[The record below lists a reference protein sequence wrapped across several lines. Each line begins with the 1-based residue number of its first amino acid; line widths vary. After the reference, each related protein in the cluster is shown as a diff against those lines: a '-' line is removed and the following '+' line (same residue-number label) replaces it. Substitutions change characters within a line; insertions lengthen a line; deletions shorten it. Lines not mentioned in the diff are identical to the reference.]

1 MSRTLVIILAVM
13 TTQLSL
19 VWSAT
24 TETDRQNS
32 KPHIIYILA
41 DDLGFHD
48 VPWHNPLIRAP
59 ALQRLVDEGV
69 TLEQSYML
77 PVCSPSRAALIS
89 GRYPH
94 KNGMK
99 SANIKPLQPT
109 GLPLNLTL
117 LPESLKMLGYSTHA
131 VGKWHLGFCKEEYT
145 PIKRGFDSFY
155 GFYTGNLDYYE
166 HSQGTKRVDP
176 SGEKSTVRKASGLD
190 FHSNATASSEAV
202 GKYSTFEFVKKIKSL
217 LRSRD
222 PKDPLFLYAAF
233 QNPHGPLQVPR
244 RFLELYPHEANPKR
258 RIILGMVSALDHA
271 VGSVV
276 AALEETGHFQNSI
289 IVFSSDNGASW
300 NKMGLNWPLRGSKG
314 SLFEGGT
321 RVPAVVSSLRLAQR
335 GVVYTGLFHATD
347 WYPTLLRAAGAPASA
362 SEGLDGVDQWEA
374 LNGRAPPPRQQ
385 MIYQMTN
392 HRGLSTAMRY
402 KNYKVILGNFKDK
415 GWGVP
420 PEYENITEA
429 TLEGFL
435 DSGAAMSIV
444 PPRPRINDTAPR
456 YVDQELY
463 LSSSTDMADFG
474 PPVEYD
480 YDGTNDEKLE
490 SRDDNARSFPTG
502 NTSVED
508 EDPGR
513 HARKQGTKADKKER
527 KAQHKAFKRL
537 KPTKIKLKSTQRV
550 VGNRKKDISTF
561 RSANDFLVSGIPI
574 HLYNLA
580 DDPYERHNLAEREPE
595 ILEGIL
601 GRLVPELRK
610 YVEPHEPPT
619 SSAGDP
625 SHFNGVWSSGWC

>member
-1 MSRTLVIILAVM
+1 MLPS
-13 TTQLSL
+13 
-19 VWSAT
+19 
-24 TETDRQNS
+24 
-32 KPHIIYILA
+32 
-41 DDLGFHD
+41 GFHD

-99 SANIKPLQPT
+99 
-109 GLPLNLTL
+109 
-117 LPESLKMLGYSTHA
+117 SLKMLGYSTHA

-176 SGEKSTVRKASGLD
+176 SGEKYISCITGDQKFPFPDSHGEEGIRPGFPLER
-190 FHSNATASSEAV
+190 H
-202 GKYSTFEFVKKIKSL
+202 GKQRGGRQIFYGDAKISHFFRQFEFVKKIKSL

-474 PPVEYD
+474 PPVGKFKYD

-550 VGNRKKDISTF
+550 VGRKLK
-561 RSANDFLVSGIPI
+561 
-574 HLYNLA
+574 YNVNTKIFSQPT